1 MTPGRLEAFSD
12 GVLAVAITLLAFQ
25 VTLPAIPTGHLA
37 HALFHLWPSY
47 ASYALSFA
55 IIGIIWVNHHAM
67 FDRVATV
74 DRTVLFLNLGLL
86 MTVAFLPFPTAV
98 LAGYVHKGGADSH
111 VAAALYSTNM
121 TGIGVFFLALWYH
134 LGRTPGTLV
143 EGFEVQAR
151 AALRRTVPG
160 PCIYA
165 ASVGLAFVN
174 AQACLVL
181 YAAMAVYFIL
191 PDREAPPAQG
201 IPTAG
206 EVSP

>member
-1 MTPGRLEAFSD
+1 VTPGRLEAFSD
-12 GVLAVAITLLAFQ
+12 GVLAVAITLLVFQ

-86 MTVAFLPFPTAV
+86 MTVAFLPFPTAI

-111 VAAALYSTNM
+111 VAAALYSANM

-151 AALRRTVPG
+151 AALRRNGTRPVHLRGVGRAGLRQRPGVPG
-160 PCIYA
+160 ALRRHGRVLHPSRPGGA
-165 ASVGLAFVN
+165 AG
-174 AQACLVL
+174 
-181 YAAMAVYFIL
+181 
-191 PDREAPPAQG
+191 
-201 IPTAG
+201 AG
-206 EVSP
+206 DSDGR